1 MGSGLSV
8 AHGLVFLLCLSFLQ
22 TSDFSY
28 LLKIGR
34 RILTTRETL
43 LEFIKRSNLDVESH
57 ELPFGIQL
65 PEIPEIR
72 VEIPKEEDAASAPG
86 PKVYVRDDGTLDW
99 DGALQDRAAL
109 RKFGTAVWARI
120 NGQEPTSLDQ
130 ENEEDDDKPAES
142 HQHDDEV
149 TAKIQDTPEIRLKRA
164 QLAITSEQL
173 REQQE
178 THSKL
183 LSSGEFVQFLSL
195 SCVPAF
201 VICTNSSIVSIIA
214 IRTGSA
220 SSNVNLASLEPS
232 FRNKIQDSAEKLDTL
247 EQTLSFQSLVYEL
260 ERIYTYLAT
269 DLGNPAATGYV
280 PLQDRLN
287 VAEFGLLESQIESF
301 HRDIDANDVID
312 EDVLAVVNEQV
323 TDFKRRLGI
332 DYYVQGLTLDG
343 EAIKMY
349 AVNLFEKSKSGLA
362 FYVKGC
368 RLFWDDLLYCASL
381 IIRAA
386 QGYTLKPR
394 EVRNIR

>member
-130 ENEEDDDKPAES
+130 ENEEDDNKPAGS

-173 REQQE
+173 RDQQE
-178 THSKL
+178 IHSKL
-183 LSSGEFVQFLSL
+183 LSSGMFVQRLSM
-195 SCVPAF
+195 SCFSVL
-201 VICTNSSIVSIIA
+201 VICTNFSI
-214 IRTGSA
+214 
-220 SSNVNLASLEPS
+220 P
-232 FRNKIQDSAEKLDTL
+232 
-247 EQTLSFQSLVYEL
+247 
-260 ERIYTYLAT
+260 
-269 DLGNPAATGYV
+269 
-280 PLQDRLN
+280 
-287 VAEFGLLESQIESF
+287 
-301 HRDIDANDVID
+301 
-312 EDVLAVVNEQV
+312 
-323 TDFKRRLGI
+323 
-332 DYYVQGLTLDG
+332 
-343 EAIKMY
+343 
-349 AVNLFEKSKSGLA
+349 
-362 FYVKGC
+362 
-368 RLFWDDLLYCASL
+368 
-381 IIRAA
+381 
-386 QGYTLKPR
+386 
-394 EVRNIR
+394 